1 MAKLLACGASGSVF
15 EPESPVTIPCQRL
28 DISRSKVANI
38 EATYILITFIPESK
52 RNDMECSGINSSII
66 FRTLAI
72 DSDSYSGLTHRTIK
86 IDRFVLLLSSR
97 DIAEISL
104 KRRKFSIQPTNLKNF
119 II

>member
-66 FRTLAI
+66 FQTLTV
-72 DSDSYSGLTHRTIK
+72 DSDSYRYSGLIHRTIK
-86 IDRFVLLLSSR
+86 IDRFVLMIPVR
-97 DIAEISL
+97 DMAVISL
-104 KRRKFSIQPTNLKNF
+104 KLRKFSIQQTNQP
-119 II
+119 